1 MAARPTLRE
10 VALEAGVST
19 CTVSKAL
26 RDGAGVAEK
35 TVERVRLAAE
45 SIGYVPNDAARTL
58 VSRRSRTLGLLV
70 SNASNRYFGTL
81 LGAANA
87 VAQQQGFNIVSGDSL
102 DSDGV
107 PNPRQERSF
116 TRSLVQQRVAGVI
129 VMGPVS
135 EAALADFARGDIP
148 VVFVDAEP
156 PARHAA
162 APAVLTDNRVGGR
175 MVGEHLRALGAR
187 RCVVVAH
194 PPAWTSR
201 EGRVEGFREGVGPE
215 AAVAVVE
222 GGYNSEDAR
231 AAVAAHLASTERAP
245 DALFATNEALL
256 FGALEALDAAGLRAG
271 DDVRVVGFDEF
282 DWASRLDPPLTTVDQ
297 HVHRLGTE
305 AAELLLELLDGE
317 PATGHARRTIEPTLL
332 VRASSGS

>member
-45 SIGYVPNDAARTL
+45 SIGYVPNDAARAL
-58 VSRRSRTLGLLV
+58 VSRRSHTLGLLV

-81 LGAANA
+81 LSAANA
-87 VAQQQGFNIVSGDSL
+87 VAQREGYNIVSGDSL
-102 DSDGV
+102 DADGV
-107 PNPRQERSF
+107 PNARQERSF

-175 MVGEHLRALGAR
+175 VVGERLRALGTR
-187 RCVVVAH
+187 RCLVVAH

-201 EGRVEGFREGVGPE
+201 EGRVEGLREGVGPE
-215 AAVAVVE
+215 TTVEVVE
-222 GGYNSEDAR
+222 GGHNVDQAR
-231 AAVAAHLASTERAP
+231 AAVAAHLGEAETLP

-271 DDVRVVGFDEF
+271 HDIRVVGFDEF

-297 HVHRLGTE
+297 HVRRLGTE
-305 AAELLLELLDGE
+305 AAELLLEVLGGDP
-317 PATGHARRTIEPTLL
+317 PAGPVRRTIEPTLL
-332 VRASSGS
+332 VRASSAS